1 MLLFWRIP
9 STATWA
15 WCLLLVACLAR
26 TAEAQSIYTCIDGK
40 GRTITS
46 DRLIAECADRKQ
58 RELSSSGT
66 VKREVGPNP
75 TAQER
80 VAQEKKAQLEQ
91 DFQTRDIETKRL
103 NQALLWRYPSRLV
116 HDKQRTAALVQVD
129 EITKAGS
136 FYRNIEL
143 AEQRKILA
151 SELERYAKDPAQA
164 PAVLKKQ
171 MAENQSNIELQ
182 ARFSADQVQEKIRI
196 NLRFDE
202 ELARLSPLWPVVIEA
217 PSGAASTPQPQPS
230 T

>member
-1 MLLFWRIP
+1 MLLFWQIP
-9 STATWA
+9 FLATWT
-15 WCLLLVACLAR
+15 WYLPLVACFASA
-26 TAEAQSIYTCIDGK
+26 AEAQSIYTCIDGK

-66 VKREVGPNP
+66 VKREVVPNP
-75 TAQER
+75 TAREQ
-80 VAQEKKAQLEQ
+80 VAQEKKAQLER

-116 HDKQRTAALVQVD
+116 HDKQRAAALVQID

-164 PAVLKKQ
+164 PTALKKR
-171 MAENQSNIELQ
+171 MAENQSSVESQ
-182 ARFSADQVQEKIRI
+182 ARFSADQAQEKIRV

-202 ELARLSPLWPVVIEA
+202 ELARLSPLWAAVIQFL
-217 PSGAASTPQPQPS
+217 SDAASTPQPPPLK
-230 T
+230 